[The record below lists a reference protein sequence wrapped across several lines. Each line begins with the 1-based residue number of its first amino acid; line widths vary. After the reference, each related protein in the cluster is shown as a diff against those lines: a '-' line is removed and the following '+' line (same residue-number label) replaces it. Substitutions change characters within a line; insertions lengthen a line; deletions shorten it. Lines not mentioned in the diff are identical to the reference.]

1 MQEFA
6 FLTSSPLMQNL
17 LLQSGKNTQRTTAPE
32 LKCDF
37 FQACLLLGFLG
48 ESGLIF
54 CVCIKASGLAAWGNV
69 NGPSPCC

>member
-6 FLTSSPLMQNL
+6 FRTSSPLRQNL
-17 LLQSGKNTQRTTAPE
+17 LLQSGKNTQSTAPE

-48 ESGLIF
+48 ESSLIF